1 MKRILCIDD
10 DLPIREMLKDLLT
23 EMGYEVTV
31 AQDGAEGLKLWEKS
45 PFDLVVTDLLVPKL
59 DGIRLAEKLR
69 ESKADAKVLVITAI
83 THSLEK
89 ELAGA
94 PIDGWF
100 PKPIPF
106 AKLKAKVKELVPL

>member
-23 EMGYEVTV
+23 EMGYQVTV
-31 AQDGAEGLKLWEKS
+31 AQDGEEGLKLWQRD

-59 DGIRLAEKLR
+59 DGIRLAERLR
-69 ESKADAKVLVITAI
+69 EKKPDAKVLVITAI

-89 ELAGA
+89 ELQGA

-106 AKLKAKVKELVPL
+106 ARLKARVKELVPL